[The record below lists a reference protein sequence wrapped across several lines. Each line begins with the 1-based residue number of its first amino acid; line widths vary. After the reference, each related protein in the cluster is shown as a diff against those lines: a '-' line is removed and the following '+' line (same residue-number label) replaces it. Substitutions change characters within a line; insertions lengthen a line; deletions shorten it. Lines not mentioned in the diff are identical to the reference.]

1 MHTSSAPGGGVDLDR
16 RPILIFWES
25 TRACGLACKHC
36 RAEAQ
41 ATPVHGELTTAE
53 GLQLIDSLAAFG
65 KPSPI
70 LIITGGDDRPTA
82 PSTTTTSLAPGAK
95 PTPTLPLDDT
105 SIAAVN
111 KLAGLHIPTDASGF
125 LTTFPEARTQLDV
138 SFTLPPDQ
146 VAAFVSGSGL
156 AAPVAGTRVIT
167 HSSPLWKLN
176 PEGTVAGV
184 TDTTSG
190 VARAVETVPEGDKV
204 RVRIVLTPSA

>member
-1 MHTSSAPGGGVDLDR
+1 MA
-16 RPILIFWES
+16 
-25 TRACGLACKHC
+25 
-36 RAEAQ
+36 
-41 ATPVHGELTTAE
+41 
-53 GLQLIDSLAAFG
+53 
-65 KPSPI
+65 
-70 LIITGGDDRPTA
+70 TGGSSHRSA
-82 PSTTTTSLAPGAK
+82 ISRWNSWN
-95 PTPTLPLDDT
+95 
-105 SIAAVN
+105 AA
-111 KLAGLHIPTDASGF
+111 TDASGF

>member
-1 MHTSSAPGGGVDLDR
+1 MEDHASGVKHSTRSPSTESEPGPDAER
-16 RPILIFWES
+16 RPA
-25 TRACGLACKHC
+25 RLAN
-36 RAEAQ
+36 
-41 ATPVHGELTTAE
+41 ATKLRLLGVIAVV
-53 GLQLIDSLAAFG
+53 LAVIG
-65 KPSPI
+65 I
-70 LIITGGDDRPTA
+70 VLIITGGDDRPTA

>member
-1 MHTSSAPGGGVDLDR
+1 MKHSTRSPSTESEPGPDAER
-16 RPILIFWES
+16 RPA
-25 TRACGLACKHC
+25 RLAN
-36 RAEAQ
+36 
-41 ATPVHGELTTAE
+41 ATKLRLLGVIAVV
-53 GLQLIDSLAAFG
+53 LAVIG
-65 KPSPI
+65 I
-70 LIITGGDDRPTA
+70 VLIITGGDDRPTA